1 MPGTLKT
8 YNFLQIGIIRL
19 LTDIKLSINIFFMKQ
34 TENKKIQVSIVMSK
48 ETKMKYAK
56 LAVERDMSFS
66 QLVRHALRELETK
79 KDQAAT
85 RS

>member
-1 MPGTLKT
+1 
-8 YNFLQIGIIRL
+8 
-19 LTDIKLSINIFFMKQ
+19 MKQ

>member
-1 MPGTLKT
+1 
-8 YNFLQIGIIRL
+8 
-19 LTDIKLSINIFFMKQ
+19 MKQ
-34 TENKKIQVSIVMSK
+34 RESKKIQVSIVMSK

-56 LAVERDMSFS
+56 LAVEMDMSFS
-66 QLVRHALRELETK
+66 QLVRHALRELEAETK

>member
-1 MPGTLKT
+1 
-8 YNFLQIGIIRL
+8 
-19 LTDIKLSINIFFMKQ
+19 MKPKDA
-34 TENKKIQVSIVMSK
+34 KKIQVSIVMSK

-56 LAVERDMSFS
+56 LAVEMDMSFS
-66 QLVRHALRELETK
+66 QLVRHALRELKTK